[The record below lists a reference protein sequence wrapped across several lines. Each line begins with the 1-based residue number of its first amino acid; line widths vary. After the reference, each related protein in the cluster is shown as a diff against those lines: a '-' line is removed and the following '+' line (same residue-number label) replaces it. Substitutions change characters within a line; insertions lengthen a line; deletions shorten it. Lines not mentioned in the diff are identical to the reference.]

1 MGELYGL
8 ELDLNTA
15 VIKKQNK
22 TVLPKPRER
31 TRISRADRLFGEMT
45 GGNCVSIFCIS
56 GLWAQGWDAGWRSGC
71 LAWSPQ
77 CFGGGVGSRAWPGCP
92 QTSVL
97 LPILPLE
104 PVLLVV
110 LATYK
115 MTRTYN

>member
-31 TRISRADRLFGEMT
+31 TRLSRADRLFGEMR
-45 GGNCVSIFCIS
+45 GGNCVFIFCIS

-71 LAWSPQ
+71 LAQSPQ
-77 CFGGGVGSRAWPGCP
+77 CFGGWGRFQGLAWLSADIGPAAHSPSR
-92 QTSVL
+92 TSVAGCFSH
-97 LPILPLE
+97 IQND
-104 PVLLVV
+104 
-110 LATYK
+110 TYI
-115 MTRTYN
+115 